1 MQFDLWDSF
10 AAAQGDQA
18 RARRPDTVRAAS
30 SHAIHVAVLDDHVVV
45 RFGVETLIRNNERMR
60 WTGAAENSAGLFRLL
75 SSTPCHVL
83 VLDYELSPDEI
94 DGWSL
99 VRIVRARFPHV
110 RIIVYTSHVE
120 AATETLMR
128 QAGAH
133 GFLSKSADL
142 TELIGMID
150 HVAAGSTFFS
160 EALRP
165 KEGAAHLTPRETE
178 VLRCCMQGLSMT
190 DIARKFER
198 SVKTVS
204 SQKHAAYRKLG
215 IRNDYDLFKLYGAAT
230 NS

>member
-1 MQFDLWDSF
+1 MQFDLWDSH
-10 AAAQGDQA
+10 ATTQVAPA
-18 RARRPDTVRAAS
+18 RAQRLDSLRPGAS
-30 SHAIHVAVLDDHVVV
+30 QAIHVAILDDHVVV
-45 RFGVETLIRNNERMR
+45 RFGIETLIRRNDRMR
-60 WTGAAENSAGLFRLL
+60 WTGAAENSAGLFKLL
-75 SSTPCHVL
+75 SSAPCHVL
-83 VLDYELSPDEI
+83 VLDYELSPDEL

-133 GFLSKSADL
+133 GFLSKSSDL
-142 TELIGMID
+142 DELLRMID
-150 HVAAGSTFFS
+150 HVASGRTYFS
-160 EALRP
+160 AAP
-165 KEGAAHLTPRETE
+165 PATAGAAHLTPRETE

-204 SQKHAAYRKLG
+204 SQNRASLLSGYR
-215 IRNDYDLFKLYGAAT
+215 RYYDETPSAT
-230 NS
+230 RMRRP